1 MYRIACLASLLISN
15 SAFGNPV
22 DDLFGQGVFD
32 VAWGTKLEAV
42 QARYPGGFT
51 WESTHVQGSHFG
63 YEVQVPTKLFGMDE
77 PNLHVHFF
85 FNKYE
90 QLHEVYLHYRYDQ
103 RDVVLYQ
110 VAETL
115 GQDYRTQSHKRQLL
129 AQWKSQSEIL
139 VTLSTGAGPPF
150 NWEMLSIDASKL
162 LDK

>member
-1 MYRIACLASLLISN
+1 MYRFTCLAILLVSN

-22 DDLFGQGVFD
+22 DDLLGQGVFD

-42 QARYPGGFT
+42 QKRYPGGFT
-51 WESTHVQGSHFG
+51 WESTQVHGTHFA

-90 QLHEVYLHYRYDQ
+90 QLQEVYLLYKYDQ
-103 RDVVLYQ
+103 KDVVLYQ
-110 VAETL
+110 VADTL
-115 GQDYRTQSHKRQLL
+115 GQNYRTQSDKRQLL
-129 AQWKSQSEIL
+129 AQWKSQSGVV
-139 VTLSTGAGPPF
+139 VTLSTGSGPPYT
-150 NWEMLSIDASKL
+150 WEMLFIDASRL